1 MAHNFS
7 IFHEHN
13 TKYFHINDK
22 ERISFWIKILVLGGV
37 GLFLC
42 FMESQKNDESFP
54 KEEFLFGKRE
64 VQISLLVFMN
74 AGLNKLL
81 YEVLYI
87 LFQETMQ

>member
-1 MAHNFS
+1 
-7 IFHEHN
+7 
-13 TKYFHINDK
+13 
-22 ERISFWIKILVLGGV
+22 
-37 GLFLC
+37 
-42 FMESQKNDESFP
+42 MESQKNDESFP